1 MLFRFLNNLQF
12 KPIEYQLL
20 WLCILGQI
28 NNNEETIIYIKD
40 LKYKFQ
46 YNKSKFYRIINYGLP
61 YFSNER
67 DRVFILLNNGK
78 ILIKTNIIQTIK
90 KQSKKTKQTTNLMI
104 EEIIDYL
111 NLKTNKNFKINNNKT
126 ITLIN
131 TRFKEGYTLDDFKKV
146 IDLKSEKWLNT
157 NMDAYLRPMT
167 LFSNKMEGYL
177 NETINKK
184 SNERFTKT
192 QSAVDQAKQID
203 WFGKR

>member
-28 NNNEETIIYIKD
+28 NNNEETIISIKD

-78 ILIKTNIIQTIK
+78 ILIKINKVQLIK
-90 KQSKKTKQTTNLMI
+90 KQSRKTKQTTNLMI

-177 NETINKK
+177 NETINTK

>member
-12 KPIEYQLL
+12 KPTEYQLL

-78 ILIKTNIIQTIK
+78 ILIKINKLQSIK
-90 KQSKKTKQTTNLMI
+90 KQSRKTNQTTNLMI